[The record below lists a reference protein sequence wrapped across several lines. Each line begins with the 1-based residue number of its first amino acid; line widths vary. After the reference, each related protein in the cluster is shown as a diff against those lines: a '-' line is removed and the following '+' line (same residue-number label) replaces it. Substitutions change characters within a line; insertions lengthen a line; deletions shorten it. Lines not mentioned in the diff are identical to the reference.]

1 MILLTCLDL
10 HQLITPTICIEAKS
24 SVLIFFFFIAAIY
37 FNLTYSVL
45 FEVAQYA

>member
-24 SVLIFFFFIAAIY
+24 SVLIFLFI
-37 FNLTYSVL
+37 YSSYL
-45 FEVAQYA
+45 L